1 MSSNQHFT
9 MNQWLLSLL
18 ATIAFVLSSIQQ
30 VQQQDWL
37 ALGSVVVAWVVVLW
51 LIWRHRQRGEA
62 ILGAELQSLLQR
74 LQIDA
79 QHLRIDQ
86 DCWPLDR
93 IQRIEMGII
102 DQQRAYIYFTIDA
115 TAPDTPAPDTPAQA
129 STLVR
134 KYLIPYQEYESLQQ
148 QLMPALPHTQWLLP
162 QQ

>member
-1 MSSNQHFT
+1 

-62 ILGAELQSLLQR
+62 ILGAELQSLQQR

-86 DCWPLDR
+86 DCWPLDH

-102 DQQRAYIYFTIDA
+102 DQQRAYIYFTID
-115 TAPDTPAPDTPAQA
+115 TTTPDAPAQVH
-129 STLVR
+129 TLVR
-134 KYLIPYQEYESLQQ
+134 KYLIPYQEYDSLQQ

>member
-1 MSSNQHFT
+1 MRSHQHFT

-18 ATIAFVLSSIQQ
+18 ATVAFVLSSIKQIL
-30 VQQQDWL
+30 QQDWL

-51 LIWRHRQRGEA
+51 LIMRHRQRGEA
-62 ILGAELQSLLQR
+62 ILGAELQSLQQR

-79 QHLRIDQ
+79 QHLRIDE
-86 DCWPLDR
+86 DRWPLER
-93 IQRIEMGII
+93 IQRIEMGVI

-115 TAPDTPAPDTPAQA
+115 TALDASAQVR
-129 STLVR
+129 TLVR
-134 KYLIPYQEYESLQQ
+134 KYLFPYQEYDNLQQ

>member
-1 MSSNQHFT
+1 MPSHQHFT

-18 ATIAFVLSSIQQ
+18 ATVAFVLSSIKQIL
-30 VQQQDWL
+30 QQDWL

-51 LIWRHRQRGEA
+51 LIMRHRQRGEA
-62 ILGAELQSLLQR
+62 ILGAELQSLQQR

-79 QHLRIDQ
+79 QHLRIDE
-86 DCWPLDR
+86 DRWPLDR
-93 IQRIEMGII
+93 IQRIEMGVI

-115 TAPDTPAPDTPAQA
+115 TALDASAQVR
-129 STLVR
+129 TLVR
-134 KYLIPYQEYESLQQ
+134 KYLFPYQEYDILQQ